1 MQRLGTGAAAAA
13 GMTSP
18 TSEDQTQC
26 LLGPLAQLN
35 STDVSSKCKRS
46 RGYTQSKHSAVYSRA
61 ELTKNLLVVLVV
73 YESRLLN
80 NPSCC
85 NASSFRKT
93 ISTMPQSLLILSLL
107 AHSGCSLFQIN
118 PPDFAMIS
126 ISQSRVCCQTCSPL
140 SSCPGLRWV

>member
-93 ISTMPQSLLILSLL
+93 ISMPQSLLILSLL
-107 AHSGCSLFQIN
+107 INLLTMDVQIN

-126 ISQSRVCCQTCSPL
+126 ISQSRVCCQTSVLL
-140 SSCPGLRWV
+140 SAAVS